1 MTTYLEKT
9 GYRDKTEY
17 VYDETN
23 NKHYTAEYQ
32 KSHVNVILKK
42 KTNIKIFV
50 TVSKYIILLLFTLS
64 SIKYVF
70 CCLI

>member
-9 GYRDKTEY
+9 RYRDKTEY

-32 KSHVNVILKK
+32 KSHVNVIKK
-42 KTNIKIFV
+42 KKERKQT
-50 TVSKYIILLLFTLS
+50 SK
-64 SIKYVF
+64 KP
-70 CCLI
+70 CKCN